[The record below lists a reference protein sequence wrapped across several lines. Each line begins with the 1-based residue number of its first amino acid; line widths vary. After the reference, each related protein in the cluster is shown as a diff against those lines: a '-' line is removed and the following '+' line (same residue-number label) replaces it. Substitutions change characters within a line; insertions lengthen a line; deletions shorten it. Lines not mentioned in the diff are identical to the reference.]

1 MVGLLTVVSGCE
13 NAAGEKEASSQVPLA
28 AAQYSAGST
37 IQAEA
42 FTSKSSPY
50 PQLENN
56 NTDMGY
62 FDVGTWYCF
71 EGVDMTNVSGLDLRI
86 AAANTGGVFTVRLDS
101 STGTEIGRYT
111 VSTATGGW
119 STWQTRSVALT
130 ASSGVH
136 SLCLRG
142 EGGYGICNTDSVTL
156 TGASSVWTGTWG
168 TAPQSCGDSFNQQ
181 TLRQVV
187 RTSISGSSARVR
199 LSNVFGTQTLNV
211 GDVHIAQ
218 RASGSSIVSS
228 TDRKVTFGGS
238 STTSIPVGGSVVSD
252 AISFPVNSLADVVV
266 SMYFPGPTGQVTCHQ
281 SGFQTNYV
289 AAGDAAGNETLS
301 VQQTKG
307 SYYVL
312 TNLDVQNASA
322 EGAVVTLGAS
332 ITDGYISSSDQN
344 HRWPNYLAA
353 RLGGAGRTIGVLN
366 EGISGNRLLADGA
379 GQSALNRFDRDV
391 LAQASV
397 KWVIISDD
405 PINDLGNGTATG
417 DQLVSGLQTLISR
430 AHQAGVKVLCSTLT
444 PFQGANYWTSTG
456 ETGRTTVNAFVRS
469 ASSGC
474 DGVVDQDAATHD
486 PVRPT
491 WYLPAYDA
499 GDHLHPNEAG
509 LQAIAKSVGLNLFV
523 P

>member
-1 MVGLLTVVSGCE
+1 
-13 NAAGEKEASSQVPLA
+13 
-28 AAQYSAGST
+28 
-37 IQAEA
+37 
-42 FTSKSSPY
+42 
-50 PQLENN
+50 
-56 NTDMGY
+56 
-62 FDVGTWYCF
+62 
-71 EGVDMTNVSGLDLRI
+71 
-86 AAANTGGVFTVRLDS
+86 
-101 STGTEIGRYT
+101 
-111 VSTATGGW
+111 
-119 STWQTRSVALT
+119 
-130 ASSGVH
+130 
-136 SLCLRG
+136 
-142 EGGYGICNTDSVTL
+142 
-156 TGASSVWTGTWG
+156 
-168 TAPQSCGDSFNQQ
+168 
-181 TLRQVV
+181 
-187 RTSISGSSARVR
+187 
-199 LSNVFGTQTLNV
+199 
-211 GDVHIAQ
+211 
-218 RASGSSIVSS
+218 
-228 TDRKVTFGGS
+228 
-238 STTSIPVGGSVVSD
+238 
-252 AISFPVNSLADVVV
+252 
-266 SMYFPGPTGQVTCHQ
+266 
-281 SGFQTNYV
+281 
-289 AAGDAAGNETLS
+289 
-301 VQQTKG
+301 
-307 SYYVL
+307 VL